1 MLIAGGRNDG
11 GPLEGAE
18 LYELGTEDGGRIVGR
33 FRTTGSM
40 TAPRTAELYVP
51 RRGTFTPTGSM
62 HARHVGHTATF
73 LDDGSVLIPDGS
85 GVVDSAETY
94 GPAAGT
100 FTLGAIMTV
109 ARQGHTATVL
119 NDGKLLIAGGRDTE
133 GHPVAAAEIYDDW
146 RGAFIATGRMLM
158 GLDHACAVLLP

>member
-1 MLIAGGRNDG
+1 
-11 GPLEGAE
+11 
-18 LYELGTEDGGRIVGR
+18 
-33 FRTTGSM
+33 
-40 TAPRTAELYVP
+40 
-51 RRGTFTPTGSM
+51 M

-73 LDDGSVLIPDGS
+73 LDYGSVLITGGNDGS
-85 GVVDSAETY
+85 GVADSAEIY

-119 NDGKLLIAGGRDTE
+119 NDGQLLIAGGRDTE

-158 GLDHACAVLLP
+158 GGLDHACAVLLP